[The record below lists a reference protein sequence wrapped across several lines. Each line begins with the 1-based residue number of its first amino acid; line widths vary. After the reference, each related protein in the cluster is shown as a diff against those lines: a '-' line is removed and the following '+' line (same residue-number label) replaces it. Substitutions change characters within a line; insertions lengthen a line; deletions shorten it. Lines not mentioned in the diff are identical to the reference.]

1 MKTLK
6 RTERLFF
13 QVAFFRCWA
22 QRRLDWHDIEV
33 EVAAGDMSAHFH
45 FASSVTVAEIK
56 KRTARKILIEMR
68 NYTKMIQDYIAG
80 DKL

>member
-1 MKTLK
+1 MKTLG

-13 QVAFFRCWA
+13 QVAFFRCWT
-22 QRRLDWHDIEV
+22 QRRHDWHDIEV
-33 EVAAGDMSAHFH
+33 EVVAGDMCASFH

-56 KRTARKILIEMR
+56 KRTARKILVEMR

-80 DKL
+80 VKE